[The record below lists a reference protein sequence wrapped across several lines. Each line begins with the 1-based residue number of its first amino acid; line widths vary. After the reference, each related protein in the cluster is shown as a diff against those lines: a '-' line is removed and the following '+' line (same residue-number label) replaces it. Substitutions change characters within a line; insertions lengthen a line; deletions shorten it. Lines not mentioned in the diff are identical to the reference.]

1 MKNISIFDEK
11 DIQKMLQSIG
21 YYWNMDMIDM
31 HDGSVKKITS
41 ADLSQIGFTFPVT
54 TNAKTKQSKIN
65 VDFYITNFAFK
76 QREFIFDKKTTICN
90 EIADYSS
97 AWQEMLIKEYGAE
110 YKAKLV
116 EYNEETI
123 AYLNNQNTQNSIEVA
138 NLGQKWR
145 ALQDEIKENEMT
157 ISDLTKQ
164 NEQLQEEIEKSIEQ

>member
-11 DIQKMLQSIG
+11 DIQNMLQSIG

-41 ADLSQIGFTFPVT
+41 ADLSQIGFTFAVT
-54 TNAKTKQSKIN
+54 TSAKAKQSKTN

-76 QREFIFDKKTTICN
+76 QREFVFDKKTTICN

-97 AWQEMLIKEYGAE
+97 AWQEMLMKEYGAE

-123 AYLNNQNTQNSIEVA
+123 AYLNNQNTQNSIEVSA
-138 NLGQKWR
+138 LGQKWR
-145 ALQDEIKENEMT
+145 ALQDKIKENEEAIM
-157 ISDLTKQ
+157 DLTKQ
-164 NEQLQEEIEKSIEQ
+164 NEQLQEEIERGIEQ